1 MSCQVAL
8 YGTCKKWPA
17 PLPFPS
23 RGGSVSFPFSLHSR
37 GGEQGSIPWA
47 GDKPGVEG
55 LETLV
60 RPWVLIRSAR
70 DSAGCSRLVRL
81 GAFLTSSQTRE
92 VVRREEGGRAILEL
106 KL

>member
-1 MSCQVAL
+1 MARAAALPVARGFCQLSILTTQPGGEGRKA
-8 YGTCKKWPA
+8 
-17 PLPFPS
+17 PFPGLVIN
-23 RGGSVSFPFSLHSR
+23 R
-37 GGEQGSIPWA
+37 
-47 GDKPGVEG
+47 GVEG